1 MNSGRAISVLST
13 LALRGILER
22 YRQQF
27 EQALGARL
35 EFRFGATQAILKEL
49 ESAARD
55 AWPDLLVLTAEAVQQ
70 LQAAGRVSQVQVLG
84 SSGVGVAVR
93 AGAPKPDIGSLEA
106 FKRAIVGASSV
117 AHSKVGASG
126 LYFSELLERLGI
138 AGQIKKRVVVE
149 QGPVGL
155 AIAAGEAE
163 IGVQQLCE
171 LAPVAGIDIVGP
183 LPEPIQRMTQFA
195 AGIPANAADP
205 KGAAAILQLLRSE
218 SVRAG
223 MPAAGIQPAA

>member
-1 MNSGRAISVLST
+1 MNSRRAIAVLST

-49 ESAARD
+49 EGAARD
-55 AWPDLLVLTAEAVQQ
+55 GWPDLLVLTAEAMQQ

-117 AHSKVGASG
+117 AHSEVGASG
-126 LYFSELLERLGI
+126 LYFAELLERLGI
-138 AGQIKKRVVVE
+138 AGQIKKRVIVE
-149 QGPVGL
+149 KGPVGL

-183 LPEPIQRMTQFA
+183 LPEPIQRVTRFA

-205 KGAAAILQLLRSE
+205 KGAAALLGLLRSE
-218 SVRAG
+218 RVRAG
-223 MPAAGIQPAA
+223 MPAIGIQPAA